1 MQQILEAL
9 EAALGPH
16 GVVSAPEAIAERSFT
31 PWADLGTPLA
41 ILRPADTAQVAAALA
56 IAAQHGNA
64 VTPWGGKTGLVEGTY
79 ADGTLALSLDR
90 MAAVESVDR
99 QSSTMVVQA
108 GCVLQTAC
116 EAAEA
121 EGLLLP
127 LDLGARG
134 SATIGGVI
142 STNAGG
148 NRVLRFGMMRDMV
161 LGLEAVLANGTVIS
175 AMKPLMKN
183 NTGYDL
189 KQFFIGSEGTLGVVT
204 RAVVRLRPL
213 PASQCT
219 ALLAVPDFESLPKLL
234 RLAETRLAG
243 TLSAFEV
250 MWPAFYDLV
259 TTPPAAGRP
268 ILPPGSAYY
277 VLVESMGADAADDQ
291 ARFERVLEDA
301 MEAGFVQDAV
311 IAKSKAESTRIWS
324 LRDDVAQMM
333 RLFPAFTFDVS
344 LRIADME
351 AYVAEVRAALTARW
365 PAATLVVF
373 GHLGDGNL
381 HLVAGVGDAGARH
394 DVEEIVYGALAAC
407 NGSVSAEHGIGLQK
421 RAYLRYSRAPEEI
434 AMMQAIKDAL
444 DPKHILN
451 RGKVLA

>member
-1 MQQILEAL
+1 
-9 EAALGPH
+9 
-16 GVVSAPEAIAERSFT
+16 
-31 PWADLGTPLA
+31 
-41 ILRPADTAQVAAALA
+41 LA
-56 IAAQHGNA
+56 IAASHGVA

-79 ADGTLALSLDR
+79 ADGILALSLDR

-99 QSSTMVVQA
+99 QSSSMVVQA

-204 RAVVRLRPL
+204 RAVLRLRPL

-219 ALLAVPDFESLPKLL
+219 ALLGVPDFPSLPKLL
-234 RLAETRLAG
+234 RTVEARLAG

-268 ILPPGSAYY
+268 ILAPGYAYY
-277 VLVESMGADAADDQ
+277 VLIESMGADAADDQ
-291 ARFERVLEDA
+291 TRFERVLGDA
-301 MEAGFVQDAV
+301 MEAGLVQDAV
-311 IAKSKAESTRIWS
+311 IAKSKAESTRMWS

-333 RLFPAFTFDVS
+333 RNFPIFTFDVS

-351 AYVAEVRAALTARW
+351 AYVAEVRATLTARW

-381 HLVAGVGDAGARH
+381 HLVAGVGDASARH
-394 DVEEIVYGALAAC
+394 DVEEIVYGALGAR
-407 NGSVSAEHGIGLQK
+407 NGSISAEHGIGLQK
-421 RAYLRYSRAPEEI
+421 RAYLHYSRGPEEI
-434 AMMQAIKDAL
+434 AMMRAMKEAL
-444 DPKHILN
+444 DPGNILN
-451 RGKVLA
+451 RGKVLE